1 MTQRHLNLMR
11 FKPFIILLVMAVSF
25 QSIAAVSDV
34 HQSHQSGAEH
44 LEFEHEHEGDVDLTP
59 QKELSSFDCHHC
71 CHCHGGHVS
80 SMLPPSFSLA
90 YLELNQAIYISD
102 QSFTS
107 NLASRLLRPPKA

>member
-1 MTQRHLNLMR
+1 MTQRHFNLMR
-11 FKPFIILLVMAVSF
+11 YKTLIILLVMAVSF

-44 LEFEHEHEGDVDLTP
+44 LEFEHDHEGDAKLTP

-71 CHCHGGHVS
+71 CHCHGGHVP
-80 SMLPPSFSLA
+80 SMLPPSFGLV

-102 QSFTS
+102 HSVTS
-107 NLASRLLRPPKA
+107 RLTSRLLRPPQA